1 MLYTPD
7 ERDRVHEETDIPSPV
22 PGAPLPSIL
31 ATEERLLLSYY
42 SEIRPFSMSSNR
54 PVLVNEGFKG
64 TVVIVDFL
72 SPAAFFSVALSNE
85 TLEAHPLAYRG
96 LLSNRVFRVENSSLI
111 RRLIT
116 AQYVHPRPF
125 PGAYES
131 SRHYIFTF
139 HDSVFEAVADGVS
152 VRTFPGS
159 IRDAQNEML
168 ELIRAKYEPARSG

>member
-7 ERDRVHEETDIPSPV
+7 ERDQIHEERDVPFPV

-42 SEIRPFSMSSNR
+42 SEIRSSGTHSKK
-54 PVLVNEGFKG
+54 PVLVNDGFTG
-64 TVVIVDFL
+64 TVVIVDFR
-72 SPAAFFSVALSNE
+72 SPAAFFSVPLSNE

-96 LLSNRVFRVENSSLI
+96 LLSYRVFRVESSSLI
-111 RRLIT
+111 RRLIA

-131 SRHYIFTF
+131 AKHYIFTF
-139 HDSVFEAVADGVS
+139 HDSVFEAVANGVS

-168 ELIRAKYEPARSG
+168 ELLRAKYEPASRG